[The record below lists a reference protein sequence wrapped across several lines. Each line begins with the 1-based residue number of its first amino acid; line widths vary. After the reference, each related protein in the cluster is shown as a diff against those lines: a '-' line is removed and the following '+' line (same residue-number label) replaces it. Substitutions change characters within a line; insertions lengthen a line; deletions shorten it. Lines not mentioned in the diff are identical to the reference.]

1 MPKDITRAD
10 YEQLKQIAARFER
23 ESQSS
28 QNMQQSLRS
37 LVEQLRGGDWIGQG
51 ATAFYAEMESA
62 VLPSLGRLVKALH
75 SAASA
80 TQKIS
85 AEVKRAEEEA
95 AKLLRGDDAP
105 KQSGGFFSGVW
116 GGIKGAAS
124 GLWSAAKQVGGFF
137 SGLGAGLVDTVSGLW
152 QVVRHPIQ
160 TLEGLYY
167 GVTHPK
173 ELWNAIKQPY
183 VDDWQSGNY
192 GKAIGR
198 GAFEV
203 LSLFA
208 GGAGAVGK
216 GGKVASVADKASDI
230 ARVADKAS
238 DVARAAD
245 KASDVARAADK
256 AGDVARAADKI
267 SDANKLRFPP
277 TFDDA
282 AKAARVPE
290 ILSTAEK
297 YKTAATLPQN
307 VADDLGRL
315 TTHGAGDRVVLGPW
329 KGFDDAAYDS
339 SYIAQAKS
347 GGGRW
352 FETPDG
358 MYDALGRDS
367 NKMWQ
372 VNESFLRQQLESG
385 VPRIEYVGENMAD
398 VLKPANANRM
408 SYKELSYLRDN
419 AADFGYRFDPAA
431 QAWIKDAGVGAS
443 DAIGRAGQVSTAGT
457 LNDRAGDARRNAQ

>member
-1 MPKDITRAD
+1 MPNDITRAD
-10 YEQLKQIAARFER
+10 YEQLKQIATRFER

-28 QNMQQSLRS
+28 QQMLQSLRN

-51 ATAFYAEMESA
+51 ATGFYGEMESA

-75 SAASA
+75 SASTA

-105 KQSGGFFSGVW
+105 KNKGGFFSGVW
-116 GGIKGAAS
+116 GGIKSAAG
-124 GLWSAAKQVGGFF
+124 GLWSGVKQVGGFF

-173 ELWNAIKQPY
+173 ELWNALKQPY

-208 GGAGAVGK
+208 GGAGAFGK
-216 GGKVASVADKASDI
+216 GGKVASVADKASDV
-230 ARVADKAS
+230 ARVADKASDVARTADKAS

-245 KASDVARAADK
+245 K
-256 AGDVARAADKI
+256 I
-267 SDANKLRFPP
+267 SEANKLKFPP

-290 ILSTAEK
+290 IISTAEK
-297 YKTAATLPQN
+297 YKAAATLPQD

-315 TTHGAGDRVVLGPW
+315 TAHGAGDRVVLGPW
-329 KGFDDAAYDS
+329 KGFDDVAYDT
-339 SYIAQAKS
+339 SYIGQAKS

-398 VLKPANANRM
+398 VLKPSNASRM

-431 QAWIKDAGVGAS
+431 QAWIKDAGVSAS
-443 DAIGRAGQVSTAGT
+443 DVIGAAGKASTAGT
-457 LNDRAGDARRNAQ
+457 LNDRAGDALRKAQ

>member
-1 MPKDITRAD
+1 MPNDITRAD
-10 YEQLKQIAARFER
+10 YDQLKQIATRFER

-28 QNMQQSLRS
+28 QQMLQSLRG
-37 LVEQLRGGDWIGQG
+37 LVEQLRGGDWIGYG
-51 ATAFYAEMESA
+51 ATSFYGEMESA

-75 SAASA
+75 SASSA

-85 AEVKRAEEEA
+85 FEVKRAEEEA

-105 KQSGGFFSGVW
+105 AKKGGFWSGVW
-116 GGIKGAAS
+116 NGVKDTAG
-124 GLWSAAKQVGGFF
+124 GLWSGVKQVGGFF
-137 SGLGAGLVDTVSGLW
+137 QGLGAGLVDTVSGLW

-160 TLEGLYY
+160 TVEGLYY
-167 GVTHPK
+167 GITHPR
-173 ELWNAIKQPY
+173 ELWNAIKQQY

-208 GGAGAVGK
+208 GGAGAFGK
-216 GGKVASVADKASDI
+216 GGKVASVADKASDVARMADKAGDV

-238 DVARAAD
+238 DVART
-245 KASDVARAADK
+245 ADK
-256 AGDVARAADKI
+256 AGEVALAADKI

-297 YKTAATLPQN
+297 YKAAATLPQE

-329 KGFDDAAYDS
+329 KGFDDAAYDT

-385 VPRIEYVGENMAD
+385 VPRIEYVGENIQT
-398 VLKPANANRM
+398 VLNPKNAARM
-408 SYKELSYLRDN
+408 SYKELNFLKDN
-419 AADFGYRFDPAA
+419 AADYGYRFDPAA
-431 QAWIKDAGVGAS
+431 QAWIKDAGVSSGDVIGA
-443 DAIGRAGQVSTAGT
+443 AGQASTAGT